1 MCILL
6 CVLIKLPSI
15 WNIHS
20 FCYHLPKCNIK
31 NKEKPT
37 HLFKA
42 DYSLLKLLDCYISL
56 SYTITNIVFY
66 TISRTFIYFEFSN
79 IHKYICVFMCNVHLT
94 VTRGHWILCSWNKG
108 DFVLS
113 VIRGGN

>member
-20 FCYHLPKCNIK
+20 FCYH
-31 NKEKPT
+31 
-37 HLFKA
+37 F
-42 DYSLLKLLDCYISL
+42 YSLLKLLDCYISL
-56 SYTITNIVFY
+56 SNTISNIVFY
-66 TISRTFIYFEFSN
+66 TISKTFIYFEFSN

-108 DFVLS
+108 DFVLP
-113 VIRGGN
+113 VVRGGN